1 MSQTPETKKERRP
14 SGWGLEYAMS
24 LIEWAVAVILL
35 FLAAWGV
42 AGLVY
47 IMVMA
52 GSKSPF
58 ELKGELYIQ
67 IIDAVLVVFIV
78 VELFRI
84 AVAYIRHHDVVST
97 VMEAALVAVAR
108 KVLIIEPSMDAQQ
121 LLYKSVGLGVLMLSI
136 GIVWYMLRRSGVGF
150 EEREADYLLP
160 RLFGRRRALD
170 STPGVAPDPTCDPAE

>member
-1 MSQTPETKKERRP
+1 MTENKDRSRP
-14 SGWGLEYAMS
+14 SGWVLEYAMT

-47 IMVMA
+47 IMIMA
-52 GSKSPF
+52 GIASPF
-58 ELKGELYIQ
+58 ALKGEAYIQ

-84 AVAYIRHHDVVST
+84 AVAYIRHHDVVPT

-108 KVLIIEPSMDAQQ
+108 KVLIIEPGIDAQQ
-121 LLYKSVGLGVLMLSI
+121 LLYKSIGLGVLMLSI

-150 EEREADYLLP
+150 EERETNYLLP
-160 RLFGRRRALD
+160 RIFGRGRAID
-170 STPGVAPDPTCDPAE
+170 AGADVRSDAAREQPE